1 MVPIFGVLA
10 LASLYIYTYI
20 DSQKGADCDSDYNDL
35 INDYLICRYAEAS
48 EKTK

>member
-1 MVPIFGVLA
+1 MVPIFGVVV

-20 DSQKGADCDSDYNDL
+20 DSQKGADYDSDYNDL
-35 INDYLICRYAEAS
+35 INDYLICRYAEAN